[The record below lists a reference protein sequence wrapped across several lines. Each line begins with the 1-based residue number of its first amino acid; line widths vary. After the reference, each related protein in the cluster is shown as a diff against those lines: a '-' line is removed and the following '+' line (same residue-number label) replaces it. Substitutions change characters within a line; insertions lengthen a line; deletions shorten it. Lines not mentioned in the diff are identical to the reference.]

1 MSKKLQALLVRQQ
14 RLIEES
20 EQQRKTIS
28 AAMDLFKK
36 PISWLDRG
44 LSVLQAVRNNRI
56 VLYGAFALL
65 ATYKPASARKILL
78 ASMSTIKVA
87 NHIRDLVR
95 PK

>member
-1 MSKKLQALLVRQQ
+1 MSKKLQTLLARQQ
-14 RLIEES
+14 QLIEQS
-20 EQQRKTIS
+20 DKQRMLIGDVVDS
-28 AAMDLFKK
+28 WKK

-44 LSVLQAVRNNRI
+44 LNVLQAVRNNRI

-87 NHIRDLVR
+87 NHIRDLIR